1 MLFRPP
7 PYFPVSPVSG
17 FSGFVHPV
25 RFLRFG
31 FVSLSGSVRPVRF
44 MQEPPPVRFHADRFG
59 FGNLRFGWKFPA
71 FDIMFVI

>member
-1 MLFRPP
+1 MLVRPP
-7 PYFPVSPVSG
+7 PYFRISPVSG

-59 FGNLRFGWKFPA
+59 FGNLRFGWKFP
-71 FDIMFVI
+71 VIKQLIK

>member
-25 RFLRFG
+25 RFLQFG

-44 MQEPPPVRFHADRFG
+44 MQEPPLVRFHADRFG
-59 FGNLRFGWKFPA
+59 FGNLQFGWKFPG
-71 FDIMFVI
+71 